1 MYDKLFNKK
10 ENLKKNIDS
19 IFLKYINGYYF
30 WLDFYAMKSKPSE
43 GNSRILDKL
52 IYRSLAGFLGLLVI
66 PPLKAVTVFP
76 LNGVLNGY
84 SLSKTQ
90 RFSVIQLCIIFYHK
104 VFFKF

>member
-43 GNSRILDKL
+43 GNSRILDK
-52 IYRSLAGFLGLLVI
+52 
-66 PPLKAVTVFP
+66 
-76 LNGVLNGY
+76 
-84 SLSKTQ
+84 
-90 RFSVIQLCIIFYHK
+90 
-104 VFFKF
+104 